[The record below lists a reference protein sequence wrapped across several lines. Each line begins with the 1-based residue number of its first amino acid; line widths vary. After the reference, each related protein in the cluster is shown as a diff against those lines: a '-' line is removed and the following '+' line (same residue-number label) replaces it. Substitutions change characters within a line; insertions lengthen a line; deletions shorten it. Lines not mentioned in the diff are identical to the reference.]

1 MGIVKLT
8 PEQLVGL
15 RSKPKLSKFWES
27 YFNQITVELN
37 KVFFN
42 LFRVNTQ
49 VRFTHLDIVKI
60 HDYIEHQN
68 QSIIQFF
75 KIQPHNSLGFY
86 TIPYETVDLLLNQLL
101 GGRAVTSKKRD
112 ITNVDESIIEIV
124 TARLAKALEM
134 PFTQDN
140 RKMKFNFVDLDQR
153 VVGGRYNGHDEYICV
168 GQYVIE
174 VGSTYYSL
182 DIAFMNNFLNK
193 FSVV

>member
-1 MGIVKLT
+1 MAVVKLT

-37 KVFFN
+37 KVFFG
-42 LFRVNTQ
+42 LFRRQTY
-49 VRFTHLDIVKI
+49 VRFMHVDVVKI

-68 QSIIQFF
+68 HSIIQFF

-86 TIPYETVDLLLNQLL
+86 SIPYDTVDLLLNQLL
-101 GGRAVTSKKRD
+101 GGRAGLPVKRD

-124 TARLAKALEM
+124 TTRLAHALEA
-134 PFTQDN
+134 PFVQNN
-140 RKMKFNFVDLDQR
+140 RKMKFDFIDLDQR
-153 VVGGRYNGHDEYICV
+153 VVGGHYNGHDEYICV
-168 GQYVIE
+168 GQYVIQIGNE
-174 VGSTYYSL
+174 YYSL
-182 DIAFMNNFLNK
+182 DMAFINNFLNK